1 MTEKFKIG
9 GKWIGTGRTYVI
21 AELSANHRG
30 SLDEAL
36 ALVRAAA
43 RAGADAVKLQTYT
56 ADTMTLDLRTDDFII
71 HAGTVWDGQSLHDLY
86 RSAEMPWDWHTPL
99 KRLANSLGLDLFS
112 SPFDSS
118 AIDFLVELGV
128 PALKIASFELVDIG
142 LIERAAQTGLPM
154 IMSTGMATFE
164 EIKEAVDVAQ
174 GAGASALALLKC
186 TSAYP
191 APPEEA
197 NLRTIEHMA
206 ETFRLPVG
214 LSDHTL
220 GTAVSLAAVAVGATV
235 VEKHLTL
242 SRQAEGPDSAF
253 STEPAEFGEMVRGI
267 RTVEAALGSV
277 SYAPTEREAASR
289 SLRRSLFVVRN
300 IRKGETISA
309 EDVRSIRPAL
319 GLHTRHLNQVI
330 GRHAARDLERGTP
343 LTWDAIS
350 AE

>member
-1 MTEKFKIG
+1 
-9 GKWIGTGRTYVI
+9 
-21 AELSANHRG
+21 
-30 SLDEAL
+30 
-36 ALVRAAA
+36 
-43 RAGADAVKLQTYT
+43 
-56 ADTMTLDLRTDDFII
+56 
-71 HAGTVWDGQSLHDLY
+71 
-86 RSAEMPWDWHTPL
+86 
-99 KRLANSLGLDLFS
+99 LANSLGLDLFS